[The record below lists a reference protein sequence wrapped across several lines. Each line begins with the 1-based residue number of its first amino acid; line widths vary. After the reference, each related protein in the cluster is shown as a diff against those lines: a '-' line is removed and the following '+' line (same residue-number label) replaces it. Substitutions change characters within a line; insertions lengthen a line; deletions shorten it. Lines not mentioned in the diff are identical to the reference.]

1 MVTPLPTKILW
12 SYAEWQPAYQ
22 SLQDK
27 IQFVQGLPELPL
39 YSQEPLLLI
48 IDDQMHNVDQR
59 VSSLFTKGSHHRN
72 ISVIYIV
79 QNLFDKHKEHRT
91 ISLNAHY
98 LVVFKNPR
106 DVSQIVHLA
115 KQMYPG
121 KTHYMRQAFDL
132 ATAHPHGY
140 LLLDLKQS
148 TPEGVRLRSHIFP
161 GEHQEVYMQD

>member
-1 MVTPLPTKILW
+1 MATPMPTKILF

-22 SLQDK
+22 SLQNK
-27 IQFVQGLPELPL
+27 VQFVQGLPELPL

-48 IDDQMHNVDQR
+48 IDDQMHSVDQQ

-72 ISVIYIV
+72 ISIIHVI
-79 QNLFDKHKEHRT
+79 QNLFDKHREHRT

-106 DVSQIVHLA
+106 DGSQIVHLA

-121 KTHYMRQAFDL
+121 KTHYMRQAFEL

-148 TPEGVRLRSHIFP
+148 TPEGIRLRSHIFP
-161 GEHQEVYMQD
+161 GEHQKVYMQD